1 MTIKDIEKQVEATKE
16 ARAQLERSLR
26 DSKDQEKEYRAK
38 ADEAAVDGD
47 VVSFKKY
54 KALADDAEAMAYVC
68 RKQLDSEQ
76 ASPVTVAQTQ
86 EAWAS
91 YTAEYSKKLAA
102 KLRRFEALKADML
115 REYAE
120 TVELQR
126 QAFLVRERLAGYVG
140 KLPLAVDGEGSL
152 ATMYPME
159 YIGCKRGTESP
170 LLTIGGAFI
179 KDPDAVY
186 YLASFNLDG
195 PKLYEDARQKTVTDV
210 ILNHRAG

>member
-86 EAWAS
+86 EAWAG
-91 YTAEYSKKLAA
+91 YAEAYNKKLTAKLKKVQAA
-102 KLRRFEALKADML
+102 KADYL
-115 REYAE
+115 REYMEA
-120 TVELQR
+120 VELQR
-126 QAFLVRERLAGYVG
+126 EACRTREQLAGYAEVA
-140 KLPLAVDGEGSL
+140 KSKVDYLYQMDYIPCNKAMNNRRPLVSL
-152 ATMYPME
+152 T
-159 YIGCKRGTESP
+159 GTG
-170 LLTIGGAFI
+170 IQ
-179 KDPDAVY
+179 DPDAVAL
-186 YLASFNLDG
+186 LASLGIDG
-195 PKLYEDARQKTVTDV
+195 AELTGDERQRIVFSVVSAHK
-210 ILNHRAG
+210 GC